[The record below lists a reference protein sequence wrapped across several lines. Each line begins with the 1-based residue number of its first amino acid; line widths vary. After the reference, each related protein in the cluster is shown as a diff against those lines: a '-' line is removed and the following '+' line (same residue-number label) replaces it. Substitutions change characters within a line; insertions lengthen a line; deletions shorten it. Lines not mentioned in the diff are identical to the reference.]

1 MKLKNKELAALV
13 SVIIVGI
20 SIIFY
25 IFVYNAQHKV
35 IEQLKTEYESNS
47 KKLGKLKA
55 AEKKVPEFIKKLG
68 EINLKLNSI
77 NRKLTNKKDVPGIL
91 VHLYEAINENALK
104 SGKVN
109 FGGIIEKE
117 KYNYFNINFAI
128 TGKSS
133 DVEKFLAVIENLDSE
148 ISIER
153 ISFQPLE
160 NKDFDV
166 GLNLKVYLSK
176 EEIADGKKTEYDFMD
191 ESFGSGKDW
200 MDIFRKN

>member
-25 IFVYNAQHKV
+25 TFVYSAQQKV

-47 KKLGKLKA
+47 KKLGKLKE
-55 AEKKVPEFIKKLG
+55 AEKKVPEVIKKLG
-68 EINLKLNSI
+68 EVNLKLNSI
-77 NRKLTNKKDVPGIL
+77 NRKLTNKKDVPGFL
-91 VHLYEAINENALK
+91 VQLYENINENALK
-104 SGKVN
+104 SEKVS

-117 KYNYFNINFAI
+117 KYNYFNINFSI
-128 TGKSS
+128 TGNSQ
-133 DVEKFLAVIENLDSE
+133 DVENFLADVENLNSE

-153 ISFQPLE
+153 ISFQPLD
-160 NKDFDV
+160 NKDFNV

-176 EEIADGKKTEYDFMD
+176 EETPEGKKTEYDFMD
-191 ESFGSGKDW
+191 ENFGSDKDW

>member
-13 SVIIVGI
+13 SVIVVGI

-25 IFVYNAQHKV
+25 IFVYSAQQKV
-35 IEQLKTEYESNS
+35 IEQLKAEYETNN
-47 KKLGKLKA
+47 KKLEKLKA

-68 EINLKLNSI
+68 EVNLRLNSI

-91 VHLYEAINENALK
+91 VQLYEAINENALK

-117 KYNYFNINFAI
+117 TYNYFNINFAI
-128 TGKSS
+128 TGKSG
-133 DVEKFLAVIENLDSE
+133 DVENFLEDVENLNSE

-160 NKDFDV
+160 NKEFDV
-166 GLNLKVYLSK
+166 VLNLKVYLSK
-176 EEIADGKKTEYDFMD
+176 EEIAGVKKTEYDFMD
-191 ESFGSGKDW
+191 ENFGSDKDW

>member
-25 IFVYNAQHKV
+25 TFVYSAQQKV

-47 KKLGKLKA
+47 KKLGKLKE
-55 AEKKVPEFIKKLG
+55 AEKKVPEVIKKLG
-68 EINLKLNSI
+68 EVNLKLNSI
-77 NRKLTNKKDVPGIL
+77 NRKLTNKKDVPGFL
-91 VHLYEAINENALK
+91 VQLYENINENALK
-104 SGKVN
+104 SEKVS

-117 KYNYFNINFAI
+117 KYNYFNINFSI
-128 TGKSS
+128 TGKSQ
-133 DVEKFLAVIENLDSE
+133 DVENFLADVENLNSE

-153 ISFQPLE
+153 ISFQPLD
-160 NKDFDV
+160 NKDFNV

-176 EEIADGKKTEYDFMD
+176 EETPEGKKTEYDFMD
-191 ESFGSGKDW
+191 ENFGSDKDW